1 MARLSQW
8 MKDNQT
14 DPVLRETVCT
24 TLLQWKQG
32 VMVPLQPPLH
42 SSPSLV
48 QALREQNNIGW
59 TAFIEGRLS
68 THWASAQQH
77 HFQALHKKNTGH
89 RWVSSLIQKLLD
101 VAWDQWDHWCGINH
115 RHSVSANDTR
125 ISTAVEDTLAT
136 GPSRLTGRDR
146 HYFSF
151 PERTRALPTSK
162 KEGWLAM
169 WMKLFDGLNYAKNRG
184 EILIARRE
192 RSCMPG
198 FEAAPTKGSSHSF
211 KQPQIKLDSHMT
223 TRVVQ
228 PLGSMVAQHGW
239 RR

>member
-1 MARLSQW
+1 

-48 QALREQNNIGW
+48 QALREQNDIGW

-101 VAWDQWDHWCGINH
+101 VAWDQWDHRCGITH
-115 RHSVSANDTR
+115 RHSASAHDTR

-136 GPSRLTGRDR
+136 GPGRLTGRDR

-162 KEGWLAM
+162 KEGWLANVDAA
-169 WMKLFDGLNYAKNRG
+169 F
-184 EILIARRE
+184 RRLEFREEQRRNSHRAE
-192 RSCMPG
+192 RALMHAWLRSG
-198 FEAAPTKGSSHSF
+198 THQG
-211 KQPQIKLDSHMT
+211 
-223 TRVVQ
+223 
-228 PLGSMVAQHGW
+228 
-239 RR
+239 